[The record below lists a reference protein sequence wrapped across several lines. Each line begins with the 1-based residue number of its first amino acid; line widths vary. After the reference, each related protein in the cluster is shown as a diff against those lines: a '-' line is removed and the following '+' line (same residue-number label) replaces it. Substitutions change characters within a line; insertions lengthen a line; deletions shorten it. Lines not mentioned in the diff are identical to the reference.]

1 MRYIPGVRVL
11 VTGAG
16 GMLGQDVVR
25 AASAAGHEPI
35 ALDRHVLDVTDPD
48 LVRRTVLDAT
58 PDVVIN
64 CAAWTDVD
72 GAESSPDEA
81 AMVNDAGAGHVA
93 QAAATAGAL
102 LVQVSTDYVFDGT
115 SPSPYTESA
124 PTHPLSVYG
133 RTKLDGE
140 RAVVHAGSEHVIV
153 RSSWLFGVGGRN
165 FVETMLR
172 LGAEC
177 DSVAVVVDQ
186 VGCPTWTVHLAE
198 ALVEL
203 AASDL
208 RGVLHVAGAGECSW
222 NEFAAEIFG
231 HDGVSC
237 RVEDSTTA
245 EMGRPAP
252 RPANSVLRS
261 ERGAPALPS
270 WREGLAGYLAVR
282 SDQAATA
289 AKVSP

>member
-1 MRYIPGVRVL
+1 
-11 VTGAG
+11 
-16 GMLGQDVVR
+16 MLGQDVVR
-25 AASAAGHEPI
+25 AARAAGHEPI
-35 ALDRHVLDVTDPD
+35 ALDRDRLDVTDPD
-48 LVRRTVLDAT
+48 LVRRTVLDAA
-58 PDVVIN
+58 PDAVIN

-72 GAESSPDEA
+72 GAESNPDEA
-81 AMVNDAGAGHVA
+81 AVINGTGAGHVA
-93 QAAATAGAL
+93 QAAATARAL

-115 SPSPYTESA
+115 SASPYTESA

-172 LGAEC
+172 LGAER

-203 AASDL
+203 AASDQ
-208 RGVLHVAGAGECSW
+208 RGILHVAGAGECSW

-231 HDGVSC
+231 HAGVSC

-261 ERGAPALPS
+261 ERGAPELAP
-270 WREGLAGYLAVR
+270 WREGLAGYLAAHGNHV
-282 SDQAATA
+282 AAV
-289 AKVSP
+289 AKASP